1 LKRLFITPLLWGFF
15 LSAPA
20 WSANLAPHLN
30 STVADR
36 LKERMVSTPVSQ
48 IGARILAI
56 RVEFQ
61 PDTLS
66 TTTGNGTFGSGI
78 PSDFQ
83 VDPLPHNRSYFEDH
97 LQFLGNYF
105 SEISDSSVR
114 VDTFAVF
121 PQALNDAYL
130 LDHQMWHYNYNTTP
144 EDLDVRLGWL
154 FRDAWEAAGQDMA
167 IHPADYNTFI
177 IFHAGV
183 GKDFALGF
191 DETPHD
197 IPSAYFTLQ
206 DLCDALGYPEYPG
219 VVVNGDTVA
228 GGLLLPEC
236 EYQPEVD
243 AEIAMNGTEALL
255 FATSLGLPALYD
267 TDNGNTGVGRFDLM
281 DQGSGNFAGLV
292 PSRPCAWSRTFMGW
306 ADPVLLAPSAE
317 ADTFWVNIHGRGDAG
332 DSTQHEIYRI
342 NLNASEYY
350 LMENRSWDPDSL
362 TYTIAYDGDGN
373 RLQINEDYTVEK
385 LDGEFGVIVRVENY
399 DFGIPGEG
407 ILIWHVDD
415 SVIEA
420 NYAANRVNA
429 DLSHRGVEL
438 VEADGAQDIGQSYG
452 FFDVGYGT
460 ELGWAGDFFFGGNSQ
475 FLAANPQIS
484 TVVFYD
490 DSHPGTRTHDG
501 SPTGLRIGGF
511 SEAGD
516 VMRFWIDNNWTQA
529 GFPVQLTDAAGI
541 LSPSALD
548 FDADGK
554 TDWILTVTSN
564 GYVQAF
570 DSLGRA
576 QGNYYRTRWDANLL
590 GDSTI
595 VTDTLLALLPG
606 VRGTP
611 AFATDYGNFPAVIPS
626 LAGRIYLFDYP
637 MPAGPPSLSY
647 VQLDTLAQASPLVRD
662 NMAGLTWYI
671 GDMLGNLYA
680 FRDSTLLWRIAPFE
694 NESIAGLC
702 LSDSG
707 EAASIFMV
715 TNYGGVALV
724 DQLGDSIWTK
734 RLNLR
739 SVGAPIAIN
748 HQKYSRWDLVV
759 LGFDGEVAL
768 LNPENGE
775 YRSGFPLTTEMTVW
789 ASPTAGD
796 FDRDGRMEVV
806 VAGQNRIQAV
816 AENGVLEANWPL
828 ILDARQPNNSNISP
842 FRSPPTI
849 SELGF
854 EGELY
859 VLFGWPYKSVDA
871 RNRWGGQAPG
881 FMRSTGFG
889 VSSAPLIVQ
898 LDDDAEMELVALDA
912 FGHLYCWHLDQL
924 GDFDAQRR
932 PWNGYQNGNRRQG
945 WAIDNVDVINPPT
958 ETLVE
963 TKVYPWPNPANEV
976 SHIRYLMGQSGR
988 ITVRIFDGAGDL
1000 VKEITGS
1007 AEAGIEGDLA
1017 WDLADVSSGV
1027 YIGRVEAEAEGKTE
1041 RTFIKI
1047 AVVK

>member
-1 LKRLFITPLLWGFF
+1 LKRLLITPLLWGFF
-15 LSAPA
+15 LSAQV
-20 WSANLAPHLN
+20 WGANLAPHLV
-30 STVADR
+30 STVASR
-36 LKERMVSTPVSQ
+36 LKGNAISSPTAQ
-48 IGARILAI
+48 INARILAI
-56 RVEFQ
+56 RVQFQ
-61 PDTLS
+61 PDTLA

-78 PSDFQ
+78 PSDIQ
-83 VDPLPHNRSYFEDH
+83 VDPLPHDRAYFEDH
-97 LQFLGNYF
+97 LKFLSNYF
-105 SEISDSSVR
+105 SEISDSTVLM
-114 VDTFAVF
+114 DTFAVF
-121 PQALNDAYL
+121 PAEPNEAYVL
-130 LDHQMWHYNYNTTP
+130 PNQMWHYNHNTTP

-154 FRDAWEAAGQDMA
+154 FRDAWEAAGQDTA
-167 IHPADYNTFI
+167 IHPAEYNTFI

-197 IPSAYFTLQ
+197 IPSAFFTLQ
-206 DLCDALGYPEYPG
+206 DLRDALDSTQYPG
-219 VVVNGDTVA
+219 VVVNGDTVS

-243 AEIAMNGTEALL
+243 FEIAMNGTEALL

-281 DQGSGNFAGLV
+281 DQGSGNFAGLI
-292 PSRPCAWSRTFMGW
+292 PSRPCAWSRAFMGW
-306 ADPVLLAPSAE
+306 MEPILLNPSAQ
-317 ADTFWVNIHGRGDAG
+317 ADTFWVNIHGRGNPN
-332 DSTQHEIYRI
+332 DSTQNEIYRV

-350 LMENRSWDPDSL
+350 LIENRSWDPDSL
-362 TYTIAYDGDGN
+362 TYTIAYDGQGN
-373 RLQINEDYTVEK
+373 RLQINEDYSIDT
-385 LDGEFGVIVRVENY
+385 LDGDFGVIVRVENY

-415 SVIEA
+415 GMIEA
-420 NYAANRVNA
+420 YYATNRVNA
-429 DLSHRGVEL
+429 DPDHRGVEL
-438 VEADGAQDIGQSYG
+438 VEADGAQDIGQGYG

-460 ELGWAGDFFFGGNSQ
+460 ELGWAGDFFFAGNSQ
-475 FLAANPQIS
+475 FLAANPQIN
-484 TVVFYD
+484 TVIFYD

-511 SEAGD
+511 SEADD
-516 VMRFWIDNNWTQA
+516 VMRFWVQNTWAQL
-529 GFPVQLTDAAGI
+529 GFPRELASYPTG
-541 LSPSALD
+541 SPSALD
-548 FDADGK
+548 FNHDGQ
-554 TDWILTVTSN
+554 TDWILTATSN

-576 QGNYYRTRWDANLL
+576 QGNYYSTRWDVNLL
-590 GDSTI
+590 GDSTL

-611 AFATDYGNFPAVIPS
+611 AFATGYGDFPAVIPS
-626 LAGRIYLFDYP
+626 LGGRVYLFDYP
-637 MPAGPPSLSY
+637 LPAGPPSLSY
-647 VQLDTLAQASPLVRD
+647 VQLDTLAYASPVVRND
-662 NMAGLTWYI
+662 VAGLTWYI

-680 FRDSTLLWRIAPFE
+680 FQDSTLLWRIAPFE

-707 EAASIFMV
+707 DSASVFMI
-715 TNYGGVALV
+715 TYDGGAALV
-724 DQLGDSIWTK
+724 NQLGDSIWTR

-748 HQKYSRWDLVV
+748 HQKYSRWDLIV

-768 LNPENGE
+768 LNPENGD
-775 YRSGFPLTTEMTVW
+775 YRPGFPLTTEMEVW
-789 ASPTAGD
+789 APPTAGD

-816 AENGVLEANWPL
+816 AENGVLAANWPL
-828 ILDARQPNNSNISP
+828 ILDARQPIYPFISP
-842 FRSPPTI
+842 FMSPPTI

-854 EGELY
+854 ESELY
-859 VLFGWPYKSVDA
+859 VFFGWPYKSVDA

-881 FMRSTGFG
+881 FMRSTSVG
-889 VSSAPLIVQ
+889 VISSPLLVQ
-898 LDDDAEMELVALDA
+898 LDADSEMELVALDA
-912 FGHLYCWHLDQL
+912 LGHLYCWHLDQL

-1000 VKEITGS
+1000 VKEITES
-1007 AEAGIEGDLA
+1007 AEAGVEGDLA
-1017 WDLADVSSGV
+1017 WDLADVTSGV
-1027 YIGRVEAEAEGKTE
+1027 YIGRVEAEAGGKTE